1 MNRKKEKNQER
12 SAPRKVHL
20 WSSLQT
26 KFALTYIAVIA
37 AVLVLLNTY
46 PLLASR
52 ELVETSKQTALQS
65 QASLISSALSSLRTM
80 TYDGAD
86 GVFQELRL
94 QDNVDLARIRIL
106 VTDAAGMIIYDTG
119 ETGATIGRYALV
131 GEVVTALKGQG
142 YDVFTCQYRDGVFRN
157 RAAAPVVYRGS
168 IIGAVCL
175 YEYDADQGA
184 LLSGV
189 QRNLGRIS
197 VIICLVALLLSAVFS
212 RALTRRMGTLLK
224 AIRIV
229 REGEYSHRVQLGGH
243 DELALLAD
251 EFDQLTGRLQTTE
264 EVRRRFVSDASHE
277 LKTPLASIRLLTD
290 SILQSDHMD
299 PETGKEFVSDIGEEA
314 ERLTRITEKLLTLTR
329 MDNAAPV
336 HTEPVDVKYV
346 VEKVEHMLSPLAKAV
361 DVTLLCRLDEGC
373 FVRATQDDIYQIA
386 FNLMENAIKYN
397 LPQGTVTV
405 TLFVR
410 GKSVLLRV
418 EDTGVGI
425 PEEDLPKVFDRFYR
439 VDKARSREAGGTGLG
454 LSIVRDTARQHGG
467 SVTVRRRDPEPGT
480 CFEVVFPL
488 CQPEGGSEQ

>member
-1 MNRKKEKNQER
+1 MNRKKEKNPER

-106 VTDAAGMIIYDTG
+106 VTDASGMIIYDTG
-119 ETGATIGRYALV
+119 DTGATIGRYALV

-142 YDVFTCQYRDGVFRN
+142 YDVFTCQYQDGVFRN

-197 VIICLVALLLSAVFS
+197 VVICLVALLLSVVFS

-277 LKTPLASIRLLTD
+277 LKTHPPAHRL
-290 SILQSDHMD
+290 H
-299 PETGKEFVSDIGEEA
+299 P
-314 ERLTRITEKLLTLTR
+314 
-329 MDNAAPV
+329 PV
-336 HTEPVDVKYV
+336 RPHRPGD
-346 VEKVEHMLSPLAKAV
+346 
-361 DVTLLCRLDEGC
+361 
-373 FVRATQDDIYQIA
+373 Q
-386 FNLMENAIKYN
+386 
-397 LPQGTVTV
+397 QGVCQRHR
-405 TLFVR
+405 R
-410 GKSVLLRV
+410 G
-418 EDTGVGI
+418 G
-425 PEEDLPKVFDRFYR
+425 
-439 VDKARSREAGGTGLG
+439 
-454 LSIVRDTARQHGG
+454 
-467 SVTVRRRDPEPGT
+467 
-480 CFEVVFPL
+480 
-488 CQPEGGSEQ
+488 